1 MHKTLPV
8 FLSLLFALRLGAQPA
23 DIQITTPVTDP
34 QVLAAME
41 YTASIW
47 EQHLSSAVPIKVNV
61 LLVPVG
67 GAFLGFTMPNGRKD
81 FAGAPMEATFY
92 PTCLANAIT
101 GTEINPGESDMDI
114 VMAGDVAWYF
124 GTDGEPPANKYDFVS
139 VFLHE
144 IGHGLGI
151 VSLADSPA
159 GEGSFGHIDF
169 SQFEPFVPTFPIPQ
183 LDGLPGIFDRWLVN
197 GSEEILTDTGL
208 FPNISAQ
215 LHAEFTS
222 GMIYYNGPE
231 GILANGSEQP
241 KIFAPS
247 TFSFGS
253 SISHLDE
260 NTYPNASGNSLMTPY
275 ISIGEVEHHP
285 GAIVRGILR
294 DLGWNVLSTL
304 DPIPE
309 EKRLQVLVLGN
320 SKDALLQVRLP
331 EAGPLEWMMADAL
344 GRPVYSET
352 TRDLSDGKHFIPL
365 DKATA
370 GLSPGYYLV
379 VVKWKGQTVTKPF
392 VVLASH

>member
-1 MHKTLPV
+1 M
-8 FLSLLFALRLGAQPA
+8 
-23 DIQITTPVTDP
+23 
-34 QVLAAME
+34 
-41 YTASIW
+41 
-47 EQHLSSAVPIKVNV
+47 
-61 LLVPVG
+61 
-67 GAFLGFTMPNGRKD
+67 
-81 FAGAPMEATFY
+81 
-92 PTCLANAIT
+92 
-101 GTEINPGESDMDI
+101 
-114 VMAGDVAWYF
+114 
-124 GTDGEPPANKYDFVS
+124 
-139 VFLHE
+139 
-144 IGHGLGI
+144 
-151 VSLADSPA
+151 
-159 GEGSFGHIDF
+159 
-169 SQFEPFVPTFPIPQ
+169 
-183 LDGLPGIFDRWLVN
+183 
-197 GSEEILTDTGL
+197 TDTGL

-215 LHAEFTS
+215 LHAEFTG
-222 GMIYYNGPE
+222 GMVYYNGPE

-365 DKATA
+365 EKATV

-379 VVKWKGQTVTKPF
+379 VVKWKGQTVTKPL
-392 VVLASH
+392 VVLVSH